1 MMELHRQQHIGISG
15 ITDIPAGWKRELWE
29 WLLAVAAIGLAVWI
43 LRAIGQIIFGS
54 VMALLWPVR

>member
-1 MMELHRQQHIGISG
+1 MELHKQPYWGIPG
-15 ITDIPAGWKRELWE
+15 VTDIPASCKRELWE

-43 LRAIGQIIFGS
+43 PRAIGQIIFGS